1 MKKYVLGIL
10 FCSCLL
16 GTGISCSEKAREE
29 KIPETGKSGQNEITI
44 MHVDADYPE
53 FQKFIDQAEKDL
65 DLKIHIVSYPENAD
79 NRQAEVSTILSAGED
94 SVDIF
99 SVNDEMVSEFKYKGY
114 LEPLNDTV
122 MTEDILSCYPESYMQ
137 NIAMLDGKVY
147 SVPYSMDIMAFWV
160 NKSMIGDMEIRT
172 QEDFQRLLETDFG
185 EGRYGYGSAWDS
197 AYVYNELSEF
207 INFFGGSYY
216 DWNSPSTREALTFL
230 ADMVKK
236 DQTPI
241 EQITDQYEQLEQKF
255 LEGIY
260 AGIFVYSGTMDMFV
274 RAGAYRDDFIQLAPL
289 PEFKENVTNIAA
301 WQYVLN
307 KSSANKEAAIRFL
320 QYAASREG
328 SIAYAEYMNRLPAR
342 LDIIRE
348 EELDIPGFEQLREYV
363 ENTEL
368 KERPFSR
375 NTMEDITSM
384 GMLFQRYVLEEISLE
399 EFCKGAQN
407 ITDGF

>member
-16 GTGISCSEKAREE
+16 GTGIGCSEKAREE

-147 SVPYSMDIMAFWV
+147 SVPYSMDIMVFWV

-241 EQITDQYEQLEQKF
+241 EQITDQYEQVEQKF

-260 AGIFVYSGTMDMFV
+260 ASIFVYSGTMDMFV
-274 RAGAYRDDFIQLAPL
+274 RAGAYREDFIQLAPL
-289 PEFKENVTNIAA
+289 PEFEENATNIAA

-328 SIAYAEYMNRLPAR
+328 SIAYAEYMNQLPAR

-348 EELDIPGFEQLREYV
+348 EELDIPGFEQLREYA

-375 NTMEDITSM
+375 NTMGDITSM
-384 GMLFQRYVLEEISLE
+384 GALFQRYVLEEISLE

>member
-16 GTGISCSEKAREE
+16 GTGIGCSEKAREE

-147 SVPYSMDIMAFWV
+147 SVPYSMDIMVFWV

-241 EQITDQYEQLEQKF
+241 EQITDQYEQVEQKF

-260 AGIFVYSGTMDMFV
+260 ASIFVYSGTMDMFV
-274 RAGAYRDDFIQLAPL
+274 RAGAYREDFIQLAPL
-289 PEFKENVTNIAA
+289 PEFKENATNIAA

-320 QYAASREG
+320 QYAASHEG
-328 SIAYAEYMNRLPAR
+328 SIAYAEYMNQLPAR

-375 NTMEDITSM
+375 NTMGDITSM
-384 GMLFQRYVLEEISLE
+384 GALFQRYVLEEISLE

>member
-16 GTGISCSEKAREE
+16 GTGIGCSEKAREE
-29 KIPETGKSGQNEITI
+29 KIPETEKSGQDEITI

-147 SVPYSMDIMAFWV
+147 SVPYSMDIMVFWI

-230 ADMVKK
+230 MDMVKK

-241 EQITDQYEQLEQKF
+241 EQITDQYEQVEQKF

-260 AGIFVYSGTMDMFV
+260 ASIFVYSGTMDMFV
-274 RAGAYRDDFIQLAPL
+274 RAGAYREDFIQLAPL
-289 PEFKENVTNIAA
+289 PEFKENATNIAA

-328 SIAYAEYMNRLPAR
+328 SIAYAEYMNQLPAR

-375 NTMEDITSM
+375 NTMGDITSM
-384 GMLFQRYVLEEISLE
+384 GALFQRYVLEEISLE

>member
-1 MKKYVLGIL
+1 MNLNI
-10 FCSCLL
+10 
-16 GTGISCSEKAREE
+16 
-29 KIPETGKSGQNEITI
+29 
-44 MHVDADYPE
+44 
-53 FQKFIDQAEKDL
+53 
-65 DLKIHIVSYPENAD
+65 
-79 NRQAEVSTILSAGED
+79 
-94 SVDIF
+94 
-99 SVNDEMVSEFKYKGY
+99 KGY

-147 SVPYSMDIMAFWV
+147 SVPYYMDIMVFWV

-172 QEDFQRLLETDFG
+172 QENFQRLLETDFG

-236 DQTPI
+236 EQTPI

-384 GMLFQRYVLEEISLE
+384 GALFQRYVLEEISLE

>member
-16 GTGISCSEKAREE
+16 GTGIGCSEKAREE
-29 KIPETGKSGQNEITI
+29 KIPETEKSGQDEITI

-147 SVPYSMDIMAFWV
+147 SVPYSMDIMVFWV

-260 AGIFVYSGTMDMFV
+260 ASIF
-274 RAGAYRDDFIQLAPL
+274 REDFIQLAPL
-289 PEFKENVTNIAA
+289 PEFKENATNIAA

-328 SIAYAEYMNRLPAR
+328 SIAYAEYMNRLPVR

-348 EELDIPGFEQLREYV
+348 EDLDIPGFEQLREYV

-384 GMLFQRYVLEEISLE
+384 GTLFQRYVLGEISLE

>member
-16 GTGISCSEKAREE
+16 GTGIGCSEKAREE

-147 SVPYSMDIMAFWV
+147 SVPYSMDIMVFWV

-197 AYVYNELSEF
+197 TYVYNELSEF

-241 EQITDQYEQLEQKF
+241 EQITDQYEQVEQKF

-260 AGIFVYSGTMDMFV
+260 ASIFVYSGTMDMFV
-274 RAGAYRDDFIQLAPL
+274 RAGAYREDFIQLAPL
-289 PEFKENVTNIAA
+289 PEFKENATNIAA

-328 SIAYAEYMNRLPAR
+328 SIAYAEYMNQLPAR

-375 NTMEDITSM
+375 NTMGDITSM
-384 GMLFQRYVLEEISLE
+384 GALFQRYVLEEISLE

>member
-16 GTGISCSEKAREE
+16 GTGIGCSEKAREE
-29 KIPETGKSGQNEITI
+29 KIPEAGKNSQNEITI
-44 MHVDADYPE
+44 MHVDANYPE

-65 DLKIHIVSYPENAD
+65 DLKIHIVSYPE
-79 NRQAEVSTILSAGED
+79 
-94 SVDIF
+94 
-99 SVNDEMVSEFKYKGY
+99 
-114 LEPLNDTV
+114 
-122 MTEDILSCYPESYMQ
+122 SYMEH
-137 NIAMLDGKVY
+137 IAMLDGKVY
-147 SVPYSMDIMAFWV
+147 SVPYYMDIMVFRV

-172 QEDFQRLLETDFG
+172 QKDFQRLLETDFG

-236 DQTPI
+236 EQTPI

-255 LEGIY
+255 LEGTY
-260 AGIFVYSGTMDMFV
+260 ASIFVYSGTLDMFV
-274 RAGAYRDDFIQLAPL
+274 RAGAYREDFIQLAPL
-289 PEFKENVTNIAA
+289 PRFKEN
-301 WQYVLN
+301 
-307 KSSANKEAAIRFL
+307 
-320 QYAASREG
+320 
-328 SIAYAEYMNRLPAR
+328 
-342 LDIIRE
+342 
-348 EELDIPGFEQLREYV
+348 
-363 ENTEL
+363 
-368 KERPFSR
+368 
-375 NTMEDITSM
+375 TSM
-384 GMLFQRYVLEEISLE
+384 GALFQRYVLEEISLE

>member
-16 GTGISCSEKAREE
+16 GTGIGCSEKAREE

-147 SVPYSMDIMAFWV
+147 SVPYYMDIMVFWV

-172 QEDFQRLLETDFG
+172 QEDFQRLLEMDFG

-230 ADMVKK
+230 MDMVKK

-241 EQITDQYEQLEQKF
+241 EQVTDQYEQLEQKF

-384 GMLFQRYVLEEISLE
+384 GTLFQRYVLEEISLE

>member
-16 GTGISCSEKAREE
+16 GTGIGCSEKAREE
-29 KIPETGKSGQNEITI
+29 KIPETGKNGQNEITI

-147 SVPYSMDIMAFWV
+147 SVPYSMDIMVFWV

-241 EQITDQYEQLEQKF
+241 EQITDQYEQVEQKF

-260 AGIFVYSGTMDMFV
+260 ASIFVYSGTMDMFV
-274 RAGAYRDDFIQLAPL
+274 RAGAYREDFILLAPL
-289 PEFKENVTNIAA
+289 PEFKENATNIAA

>member
-1 MKKYVLGIL
+1 MKKCVLGIL
-10 FCSCLL
+10 LCSLLL
-16 GTGISCSEKAREE
+16 GTGMGCREKVREKE
-29 KIPETGKSGQNEITI
+29 LG
-44 MHVDADYPE
+44 
-53 FQKFIDQAEKDL
+53 
-65 DLKIHIVSYPENAD
+65 LKIRIVSYPENAD

-122 MTEDILSCYPESYMQ
+122 MTEDILSCYPESYMEH
-137 NIAMLDGKVY
+137 IAMLDGKVY
-147 SVPYSMDIMAFWV
+147 SVPYYMDIMVFWV

-236 DQTPI
+236 EQTPI

-255 LEGIY
+255 LEGTY
-260 AGIFVYSGTMDMFV
+260 ASIFVYSGTLDMFV
-274 RAGAYRDDFIQLAPL
+274 RAGAYREDFIQLAPL
-289 PEFKENVTNIAA
+289 PRFKENVTNIAA
-301 WQYVLN
+301 WQYILN

-320 QYAASREG
+320 KYAASREG
-328 SIAYAEYMNRLPAR
+328 SIAYAEYMNRLPVR

-348 EELDIPGFEQLREYV
+348 EDLDTPGF
-363 ENTEL
+363 
-368 KERPFSR
+368 
-375 NTMEDITSM
+375 
-384 GMLFQRYVLEEISLE
+384 
-399 EFCKGAQN
+399 
-407 ITDGF
+407 

>member
-16 GTGISCSEKAREE
+16 GTGIGCSEKAREE

-147 SVPYSMDIMAFWV
+147 SVPYSMDIV
-160 NKSMIGDMEIRT
+160 SICYE
-172 QEDFQRLLETDFG
+172 
-185 EGRYGYGSAWDS
+185 
-197 AYVYNELSEF
+197 YN
-207 INFFGGSYY
+207 
-216 DWNSPSTREALTFL
+216 
-230 ADMVKK
+230 
-236 DQTPI
+236 
-241 EQITDQYEQLEQKF
+241 
-255 LEGIY
+255 
-260 AGIFVYSGTMDMFV
+260 
-274 RAGAYRDDFIQLAPL
+274 
-289 PEFKENVTNIAA
+289 
-301 WQYVLN
+301 
-307 KSSANKEAAIRFL
+307 
-320 QYAASREG
+320 
-328 SIAYAEYMNRLPAR
+328 
-342 LDIIRE
+342 
-348 EELDIPGFEQLREYV
+348 
-363 ENTEL
+363 
-368 KERPFSR
+368 
-375 NTMEDITSM
+375 
-384 GMLFQRYVLEEISLE
+384 
-399 EFCKGAQN
+399 
-407 ITDGF
+407 